1 MNTIEHIIS
10 YLQKVFVVMAAA
22 GGTLAGGAI
31 TRELFD
37 PSLPC
42 RGKKLPEEVRHSK
55 FCSSSAESRP
65 SSRESPLLCITL
77 GSCIEEGLGGIRGG
91 SKSCE
96 EEQKG
101 KLEAHD

>member
-1 MNTIEHIIS
+1 MNTIENIIS

-65 SSRESPLLCITL
+65 SSRESPFITL